1 MDTDDIIRSRVVIF
15 RPAEHLVPDFE
26 FVDVIH
32 RLVQYP
38 LAEVEEQLT
47 EPSRFIDVAAGDYP
61 KYDLFTDLIVAARG
75 SVYHDIDS
83 NPMEIRSSNVS
94 SWSKRRLLT

>member
-1 MDTDDIIRSRVVIF
+1 
-15 RPAEHLVPDFE
+15 VPDFE
-26 FVDVIH
+26 LVDVIH

-75 SVYHDIDS
+75 YASPKLRPIEKS
-83 NPMEIRSSNVS
+83 LKS
-94 SWSKRRLLT
+94 